1 MKEKKIRPLKEG
13 KSFTRPSNEENEL
26 SKIQFNVKD
35 ELFKPTK
42 AHPSDTG
49 FDVKADIPE
58 DSPITINRGE
68 RAFIPLGFSMVL
80 PKGYGAELRSRS
92 GLTLKEGL
100 VIAQGNGTID
110 ESYQK
115 EVRAIIL
122 NTTNTEKF
130 IKRGDRIAQLVI
142 EKVIDLPVTTKIVKD
157 LDGGDRG
164 GFGSTGK

>member
-1 MKEKKIRPLKEG
+1 MKEK
-13 KSFTRPSNEENEL
+13 KSFTRPSNKDGN
-26 SKIQFNVKD
+26 SPKIQFNVKNK
-35 ELFKPTK
+35 LFEPKK
-42 AHPSDTG
+42 AHSNDTG
-49 FDVKADIPE
+49 YDVKADIP
-58 DSPITINRGE
+58 DTVTIKRGE
-68 RAFIPLGFSMVL
+68 RALIPLGFSMIL
-80 PKGYGAELRSRS
+80 PEGYGAELRSRS

-115 EVRAIIL
+115 EVKAIIL

-142 EKVIDLPVTTKIVKD
+142 EKVINLPTTTKIVGD
-157 LDGGDRG
+157 LDGGNRG